1 MRVILPKGESMKR
14 LSRVGLAVSAVCAMG
29 LATQAEAQR
38 TTALEEIVVTARKT
52 EETLQDAPV
61 AVSAFGEE
69 DILDRQIQTV
79 DDVARFTPGFVFSKA
94 FGRDTERPVIRG
106 QSNVLAGVQFGVES
120 GAAYFIDGVYYP
132 GDIQSLDLSDLQ
144 RVEVIR
150 GPQSALYG
158 RNTYSGAVNFV
169 TRSPSDSFGGKARAS
184 VANEEQDY
192 LLRLEGPLL
201 GETLRGS
208 VSLKYNK
215 FDGQWTNE
223 VTQQTI
229 GDEET
234 KAGSVVL
241 EWTPNEDVRV
251 KLRGTYNEDRDGT
264 RAFWFQDPSFNNCY
278 PGTRSLGVFTAMG
291 SNNFNQYFCGELQ
304 VRPIY
309 VNDGTTVGTAVPTP
323 AIPNAPGL
331 FTYRFGPATIPY
343 VRPYSAQPG
352 VAFSGVNRDRSLVTG
367 IFDWDIF
374 GSGYNLILDTGFR
387 SDNVL
392 LGSDSDFSSVN
403 MFIFDL
409 APPATEAFGANTS
422 AQKTDD
428 YSVEFRFSSPLD
440 RDFRWMVGGFYYEQE
455 KRTTDIDFDNKEFD
469 GPLSSIQDLY
479 NKAIFGL
486 VEFRFA
492 EDWSLTAEGR
502 YTDETKAIHEF
513 STSGATLGNLTYKNK
528 DSWDNFTPRLTLAWQ
543 ATPDVNIYAV
553 YAEGV
558 KPGGFNGATG
568 ELVGSARYE
577 QEESKNYELGLKS
590 FLFNGRVVFNV
601 AGFFIDS
608 KDVQL
613 TTPLQLPNSSNI
625 TSLATNQG
633 QGEVKG
639 VEVEAR
645 WAATDYLTLGLTYEL
660 ADASFTEGFDDFQ
673 WTLTSG
679 GGIYNPN
686 DPDNALRNPNG
697 EGDGSIKGKQYP
709 MTSKNQASFTADW
722 RSPLGSS
729 RWEFFANAD
738 VTYEDK
744 KPVQV
749 HNEAFVPAATIVG
762 ARFGVSNDNWSVSV
776 FGRNLTDEDAPQIA
790 TRWFQWPLANL
801 GSPVNVPGAPSSI
814 LNTPV
819 STAGLV
825 PAGSIVSTNFPRGFF
840 GSFRRERQVG
850 VEVSYSF

>member
-1 MRVILPKGESMKR
+1 MKT
-14 LSRVGLAVSAVCAMG
+14 LSKVGLAVSAVCAMG
-29 LATQAEAQR
+29 LSAQAEAQR
-38 TTALEEIVVTARKT
+38 AVALEEIVVTARKT

-69 DILDRQIQTV
+69 DILDRQIQNV

-120 GAAYFIDGVYYP
+120 GAAYFVDGVYYP

-169 TRSPSDSFGGKARAS
+169 TRSPSDVFAGKVRAS

-192 LLRLEGPLL
+192 LLRLEGPIVSD
-201 GETLRGS
+201 TLRGS
-208 VSLKYNK
+208 LSVKYNK
-215 FDGQWTNE
+215 FDGQWKNLVTNA
-223 VTQQTI
+223 TI

-234 KAGSVVL
+234 KAGTVVL

-278 PGTRSLGVFTAMG
+278 PGTRSLAAFSALG
-291 SNNFNQYFCGELQ
+291 SSNANQYFCGTLQ
-304 VRPIY
+304 TRPIY
-309 VNDGTTVGTAVPTP
+309 VNDGPTVGTPVPTP

-343 VRPYSAQPG
+343 LVPYSTEPG
-352 VAFSGVNRDRSLVTG
+352 VAFSGVNRDRSLFTG

-374 GSGYNLILDTGFR
+374 GSGYNLVVDSGFR
-387 SDNVL
+387 KDKVL
-392 LGSDSDFSSVN
+392 LGSDSDFTSVN

-409 APPATEAFGANTS
+409 APPATEAFGANTTS
-422 AQKTDD
+422 QKTDD

-440 RDFRWMVGGFYYEQE
+440 RDFRWMIGAFYYEQE
-455 KRTTDIDFDNKEFD
+455 KRISEIDFNNPGFG
-469 GPLSSIQDLY
+469 GPLSSIEDLY
-479 NKAIFGL
+479 NKALFAL
-486 VEFRFA
+486 AEWNFA
-492 EDWSLTAEGR
+492 ENWSITAEGR
-502 YTDETKAIHEF
+502 YAEETKGLHQF
-513 STSGATLGNLTYKNK
+513 STSGATLGQLTYKNE
-528 DSWDNFTPRLTLAWQ
+528 DTWDNFTPRVTLAWQ
-543 ATPDVNIYAV
+543 VTPDLNLYAV

-558 KPGGFNGATG
+558 KPGGFNGSQGDA
-568 ELVGSARYE
+568 VGQPTYE

-590 FLFNGRVVFNV
+590 VLADGAVVLNI

-608 KDVQL
+608 TDVQL
-613 TTPLQLPNSSNI
+613 TTPLQLPGDPNI

-633 QGEVKG
+633 QGEIKG

-645 WAATDYLTLGLTYEL
+645 WRATDYLTLGLTYAL

-679 GGIYNPN
+679 GGLFSPN
-686 DPDNALRNPNG
+686 DPTNPLRNPNG

-709 MTSKNQASFTADW
+709 MTAKNSATFTADW

-729 RWEFFANAD
+729 NWEFFANAD

-762 ARFGVSNDNWSVSV
+762 ARFGVSNDNWAISV

-790 TRWFQWPLANL
+790 TRWFQWPLANF
-801 GSPVNVPGAPSSI
+801 GSPVFVPSAPSSI
-814 LNTPV
+814 LNTPIN
-819 STAGLV
+819 TAGLA
-825 PAGSIVSTNFPRGFF
+825 PPGSIVSTNLPRGFF

>member
-1 MRVILPKGESMKR
+1 MKN

-29 LATQAEAQR
+29 LASQAEAQKG
-38 TTALEEIVVTARKT
+38 AVLEEIVVTARKT

-61 AVSAFGEE
+61 AVSAFSAE
-69 DILDRQIQTV
+69 DIMDRQIQSV

-169 TRSPSDSFGGKARAS
+169 TRSPSDEFGGKLRAS

-192 LLRLEGPLL
+192 LLRLEGPLISD
-201 GETLRGS
+201 TLHAS

-215 FDGQWTNE
+215 FDGQWINQ
-223 VTQQTI
+223 VTQQTV

-234 KAGSVVL
+234 KAGSAVL
-241 EWTPNEDVRV
+241 EWTPTEDIRV

-278 PGTRSLGVFTAMG
+278 EGARSLGSFSALG
-291 SNNFNQYFCGELQ
+291 SDNYNQYFCGTLKAGQ
-304 VRPIY
+304 VFA
-309 VNDGTTVGTAVPTP
+309 NDGPTVGSVVPTP
-323 AIPNAPGL
+323 AIPEGPNRIFFLNL
-331 FTYRFGPATIPY
+331 F
-343 VRPYSAQPG
+343 AQPFPQVQSYPTAYATG
-352 VAFSGVNRDRSLVTG
+352 PGIAFSGVHRDRSVFTG

-374 GSGYNLILDTGFR
+374 GSGYNLTVDSGVR
-387 SDNVL
+387 KDKVK
-392 LGSDSDFSSVN
+392 LGSDSDFTSVN
-403 MFIFDL
+403 LFF
-409 APPATEAFGANTS
+409 APPFTPSGGEAQGANTS

-428 YSVEFRFSSPLD
+428 YSVEFRFSSPMD
-440 RDFRWMVGGFYYEQE
+440 RDFRWMVGGFYYEQD
-455 KRTTDIDFDNKEFD
+455 KRTSEIDFNNTGFG
-469 GPLSSIQDLY
+469 GPLSSIEDLY
-479 NKAIFGL
+479 NKAVFGL
-486 VEFRFA
+486 VEWKFA
-492 EDWSLTAEGR
+492 ENWSVTAEGR
-502 YTDETKAIHEF
+502 YAEETKELNQL
-513 STSGATLGNLTYKNK
+513 STSTGALTYNNK
-528 DSWDNFTPRLTLAWQ
+528 DTWDNFTPRVTLAWQ
-543 ATPDVNIYAV
+543 ATPDVNLYAV

-558 KPGGFNGATG
+558 KAGGFNGANG
-568 ELVGSARYE
+568 ELVGQPTYD

-590 FLFNGRVVFNV
+590 YLFDGRVVFNV
-601 AGFFIDS
+601 SGFFIDS

-613 TTPLQLPNSSNI
+613 TTPLQLPSSAI

-633 QGEVKG
+633 QGEIKG
-639 VEVEAR
+639 VEIEAR
-645 WAATDYLTLGLTYEL
+645 WAATDQLTLGLTYAL
-660 ADASFTEGFDDFQ
+660 ADAKFTEGFDDFQ

-679 GGIYNPN
+679 GGVYNPN
-686 DPDNALRNPNG
+686 DPDNPLRNPNG

-709 MTSKNQASFTADW
+709 MTAKNSATFTADW
-722 RSPLGSS
+722 RSPFGGSG
-729 RWEFFANAD
+729 WEFFANAD

-749 HNEAFVPAATIVG
+749 HNEAWVPAATTVG
-762 ARFGVSNDNWSVSV
+762 ARLGVSNENWAVTV

-790 TRWFQWPLANL
+790 TRWFQWPLANFGPPL
-801 GSPVNVPGAPSSI
+801 INPVDTSEI
-814 LNTPV
+814 
-819 STAGLV
+819 V
-825 PAGSIVSTNFPRGFF
+825 PAESIVATNFPRGFF

>member
-1 MRVILPKGESMKR
+1 MKE
-14 LSRVGLAVSAVCAMG
+14 LSRVGLAVSAACAMG

-38 TTALEEIVVTARKT
+38 TVALEEIVVTARKT

-69 DILDRQIQTV
+69 DILDRQIQSV

-169 TRSPSDSFGGKARAS
+169 TRSPSDTFGGKARAS

-215 FDGQWTNE
+215 FDGQWTNQ
-223 VTQQTI
+223 VTQQTV

-234 KAGSVVL
+234 KAGSAVL

-278 PGTRSLGVFTAMG
+278 PGTRSLAAFPSLG
-291 SNNFNQYFCGELQ
+291 SDNSNQYFCGTLQ
-304 VRPIY
+304 TSPVY
-309 VNDGTTVGTAVPTP
+309 ANDGPTVGAVVPTP
-323 AIPNAPGL
+323 AIPEGPGRVFYLNL
-331 FTYRFGPATIPY
+331 F
-343 VRPYSAQPG
+343 AQPFPQVQSYPTVYDTRTG
-352 VAFSGVNRDRSLVTG
+352 IAFSGVQRDRSLFTG

-374 GSGYNLILDTGFR
+374 GSGYNLVVDSGFR
-387 SDNVL
+387 NDKVL
-392 LGSDSDFSSVN
+392 LGSDSDFTSVN
-403 MFIFDL
+403 L
-409 APPATEAFGANTS
+409 YYAPPFTPAGGESVSANTS
-422 AQKTDD
+422 AQKTSD
-428 YSVEFRFSSPLD
+428 YSVEFRFSSPMD
-440 RDFRWMVGGFYYEQE
+440 RDFRWMLGAFYYEQQ
-455 KRTTDIDFDNKEFD
+455 KDTTEINFNFPGFG
-469 GPLSSIQDLY
+469 GPLTSVEDLY
-479 NKAIFGL
+479 NKAVFGL

-492 EDWSLTAEGR
+492 ENWSVTAEGR
-502 YTDETKAIHEF
+502 YAEETKA
-513 STSGATLGNLTYKNK
+513 LWQPTYQNK
-528 DSWDNFTPRLTLAWQ
+528 DTWDNFTPRVTLAWQ
-543 ATPDVNIYAV
+543 PNSDLNIYAV

-558 KPGGFNGATG
+558 KAGGFNGSSG
-568 ELVGSARYE
+568 EIVGTPTYD
-577 QEESKNYELGLKS
+577 QEESKNYELGMKS
-590 FLFNGRVVFNV
+590 VLFDGAVVFNV

-613 TTPLQLPNSSNI
+613 TTPLQLPGSSTI

-633 QGEVKG
+633 QGEIKG
-639 VEVEAR
+639 VEIEAR
-645 WAATDYLTLGLTYEL
+645 WAATDYLTLGLTYAL

-673 WTLTSG
+673 WTLTSA
-679 GGIYNPN
+679 GGIFSPN
-686 DPDNALRNPNG
+686 DPDNPLRNPNG
-697 EGDGSIKGKQYP
+697 QGDGSIKGKQYP
-709 MTSKNQASFTADW
+709 MTAENTATFTADW

-729 RWEFFANAD
+729 NWEFFANAD
-738 VTYEDK
+738 VSYEDK

-749 HNEAFVPAATIVG
+749 HNEAWVPSAVLVG
-762 ARFGVSNDNWSVSV
+762 ARFGVSNDNWAVSV

-790 TRWFQWPLANL
+790 TRWFQWPLANFGPPL
-801 GSPVNVPGAPSSI
+801 INPVDTSA
-814 LNTPV
+814 L
-819 STAGLV
+819 A

-840 GSFRRERQVG
+840 GSFRRERQIG
-850 VEVSYSF
+850 VEVSFSF